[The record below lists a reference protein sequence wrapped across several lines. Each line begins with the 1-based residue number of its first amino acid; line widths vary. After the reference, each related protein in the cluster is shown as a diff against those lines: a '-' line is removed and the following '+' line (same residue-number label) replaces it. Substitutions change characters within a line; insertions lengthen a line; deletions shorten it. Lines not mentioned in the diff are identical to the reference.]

1 MSAATA
7 AARVALRVQ
16 PGAKK
21 DALLGKQAD
30 AWKISLRAPAAEGK
44 ANRACIEYI
53 AGLLGVRRSAVAI
66 INGEKSRDKVI
77 AIEGLAKEQVNAA
90 LQDAV
95 KV

>member
-7 AARVALRVQ
+7 TRVTLRVQ
-16 PGAKK
+16 PGAKR
-21 DALLGKQAD
+21 DALLGKQAH

-44 ANRACIEYI
+44 ANRACVEYI

-66 INGEKSRDKVI
+66 IKGEKSRDKVI
-77 AIEGLAKEQVNAA
+77 AIEGLADEEVNAA
-90 LQDAV
+90 LQDAI

>member
-21 DALLGKQAD
+21 DALLGKQAA

-53 AGLLGVRRSAVAI
+53 AGLLGVRRADVAI
-66 INGEKSRDKVI
+66 IKGVAHDPAGHNK
-77 AIEGLAKEQVNAA
+77 
-90 LQDAV
+90 
-95 KV
+95 

>member
-1 MSAATA
+1 MSTAT

-16 PGAKK
+16 PGAKR
-21 DALLGKQAD
+21 DALLGKHAH

-44 ANRACIEYI
+44 ANRACVKYI
-53 AGLLGVRRSAVAI
+53 VGLLGVRRSAVAI
-66 INGEKSRDKVI
+66 VKGKKNRDKVI
-77 AIEGLAKEQVNAA
+77 AIEALADDEVNAA